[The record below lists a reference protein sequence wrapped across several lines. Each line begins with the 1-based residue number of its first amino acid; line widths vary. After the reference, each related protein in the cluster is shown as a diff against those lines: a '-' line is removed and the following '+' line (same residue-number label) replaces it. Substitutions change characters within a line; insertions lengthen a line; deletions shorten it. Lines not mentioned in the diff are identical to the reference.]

1 MSCIVKE
8 TMMQM
13 KYRTCF
19 SSISQN
25 GYKLDIL
32 KSGMQKYLRRK
43 QFDAWKLH
51 SEMICSI
58 MMEYKFT
65 KELFEEVRKNY
76 NNLLSDLVGEGFQ
89 ETVV

>member
-1 MSCIVKE
+1 MSCILKE

-13 KYRTCF
+13 KYRACF

-43 QFDAWKLH
+43 QFDDMVWCGL
-51 SEMICSI
+51 
-58 MMEYKFT
+58 
-65 KELFEEVRKNY
+65 
-76 NNLLSDLVGEGFQ
+76 
-89 ETVV
+89 